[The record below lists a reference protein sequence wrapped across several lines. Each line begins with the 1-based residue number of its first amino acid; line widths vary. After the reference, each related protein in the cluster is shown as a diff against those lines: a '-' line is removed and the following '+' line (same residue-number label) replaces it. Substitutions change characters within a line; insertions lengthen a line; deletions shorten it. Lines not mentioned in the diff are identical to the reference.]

1 MQQQKNKVP
10 KFGLLTNPSI
20 NIIDEIKEIRRL
32 NFDYVEIG
40 IEGPEGNPCIIVDK
54 LNEIVKLLLK
64 FDDKPVGHT
73 AHWIDLGS
81 DYERIRQAWISE
93 AIEEAKLAKELG
105 IHVINFHSSAKGMFF
120 GERRKMILD
129 NWIKSLHE
137 IISHTKRLGVQIMLE
152 NVPNSS
158 SGIHKLDEFKYIID
172 NVQGLNVHLD
182 IPHAFTS
189 GGMQAITDY
198 IRTFREKIVHIH
210 WHDNHGAYD
219 EHLPIGEG
227 LIDHKKVVKELKNI
241 NYKGTITFEVFTGKQ
256 DAKDS
261 ANKLKELWMID

>member
-1 MQQQKNKVP
+1 MQQQNHKVP

-20 NIIDEIKEIRRL
+20 NIIDEIKEIRSL
-32 NFDYVEIG
+32 NFDYVEVG

-54 LNEIVKLLLK
+54 LNEIRKLLLK
-64 FDDKPVGHT
+64 FDYKPVAHT

-105 IHVINFHSSAKGMFF
+105 INVINFHSSAEGMFF
-120 GERRKMILD
+120 GGRRKMILD
-129 NWIKSLHE
+129 NWIRSLHE
-137 IISHTKRLGVQIMLE
+137 IISHSKRLGVQIMLE

-182 IPHAFTS
+182 IPHAFMS

-227 LIDHKKVVKELKNI
+227 LIDHKKVVKELKKI
-241 NYKGTITFEVFTGKQ
+241 NYKRTVTLEVFTCKQ